1 MKILK
6 QNGVHKRVAR
16 RSADHTIKLKLVV
29 VSVVVF
35 GSFWIPG
42 LLNSFKKNNKVDA
55 TVPQPAISQPTTES
69 AKSNNLEP
77 TRPAAINIGNGFVP
91 VTDSV
96 YNQNEKQL
104 VVPSS
109 SVAWLTDSPMINSSG
124 ATLIYGHNSDQF
136 FAKLNNFQ
144 DGQQVVIQGQDG
156 HEYKFRKTK
165 STEVSPSDTSV
176 LYNLTDRKEN
186 LILITC
192 SQDYFNSKR
201 VITYFARENP

>member
-6 QNGVHKRVAR
+6 QNGAHKPVAR
-16 RSADHTIKLKLVV
+16 RSANHIIKLKLMV

-35 GSFWIPG
+35 GSFWIPS
-42 LLNSFKKNNKVDA
+42 LLNSFKKNSKVDA
-55 TVPQPAISQPTTES
+55 TVPQPVISQPGTE
-69 AKSNNLEP
+69 AVKNNIYEP
-77 TRPAAINIGNGFVP
+77 TKPAAINIGNGFVP

-96 YNQNEKQL
+96 YNQAQKQL

-124 ATLIYGHNSDQF
+124 AALIYGHNSDQF

-156 HEYKFRKTK
+156 NEYKFRKTK
-165 STEVSPSDTSV
+165 SAEVSPSDTSV
-176 LYNLTDRKEN
+176 LYNLADRKEN

-201 VITYFARENP
+201 VITYFVRENP